1 MLPSSMRAF
10 IVLLLTALPAIA
22 QNPYERMLASQEAVN
37 LHLIREARRL
47 TDQAAAE
54 MRSRETWEPYIAE
67 RRREMRAMLG
77 LEPPPPKT
85 PLNVQITGR
94 IERPGYVIEK
104 IAFESLPQF
113 YVTANLY
120 LPTNVD
126 GPVPTIIYVC
136 GHAFAEH
143 GAKTAYQRHG
153 HTLAKHGYAALIIDP
168 IQIAEN
174 FALHHGIH
182 NNEMYDWYSRGY
194 TPAAVEVWN
203 TIRALDYLETRPEID
218 ASRFGITG
226 RSGGAAMSWFPAG
239 IDERIQVVV
248 PVMGISTYAANVEAN
263 TQRGHCDCMFLV
275 NSRMQDMLHQGALIA
290 PRPLLM
296 AHGVKDDLFP
306 VPGYE
311 EFERTM
317 KRLYASYGRS
327 EQFRNIVVN
336 TGHADSDYLRAEAV
350 KWFDQHLMQRPAR
363 EIDVSFEEISPAEL
377 SVFGGD
383 PPEDAMN
390 YRVHETFAPAHRIEP
405 PSTLAEWD
413 RRRAE
418 LLKTLR
424 ERVFMAFPDEPVEL
438 NVRVGSMEAPNGFEA
453 IAFDS
458 EEGMTV
464 EAVFRQPEGADGPA
478 LLWVASDGEDM
489 DAIRRVLRQVWGK
502 NPLMIVWPRG
512 VGEVPWP
519 KTFWKDTLRN
529 AMHLGRTVDSMRLW
543 DVLRSAEAL
552 SEKAPGAEIAVAG
565 DGISGALGLYAGV
578 LDEGI
583 SQVIVLDP
591 PSTHFDGPIFL
602 DVLRHTDLPE
612 AAALLAPRRL
622 SFYGKVPGEYAMTQ
636 GVFTL
641 HGKADH
647 MALVMSIEGALN
659 GRFGHDYSSGL

>member
-1 MLPSSMRAF
+1 MR
-10 IVLLLTALPAIA
+10 VLLLALLAALPVAA

-37 LHLIREARRL
+37 LHLIREARAL
-47 TDQAAAE
+47 TDRAAEE
-54 MRSRETWEPYIAE
+54 MRSKRTWEPYIAE
-67 RRREMRAMLG
+67 RRQEMRAMLG

-94 IERPGYVIEK
+94 IQRDGYVIEK
-104 IAFESLPQF
+104 IAFESLPKV

-126 GPVPTIIYVC
+126 GPVPAVIYVC
-136 GHAFAEH
+136 GHAFSDH

-153 HTLAKHGYAALIIDP
+153 HTLAKHGYAAMIIDP
-168 IQIAEN
+168 IQIAEL

-218 ASRFGITG
+218 ADRFGITG
-226 RSGGAAMSWFPAG
+226 RSGGAAMSWFPTG
-239 IDERIQVVV
+239 IDERIKVVV
-248 PVMGISTYAANVEAN
+248 PIMGISTYAANVEAN
-263 TQRGHCDCMFLV
+263 TQKGHCDCMFLV
-275 NSRMQDMLHQGALIA
+275 NTRMHDMLHQGALIA

-296 AHGVKDDLFP
+296 GHGVKDALFP

-311 EFERTM
+311 EFERRM
-317 KRLYASYGRS
+317 KTLYASYGRS
-327 EQFRNIVVN
+327 EQFRNIVVD
-336 TGHADSDYLRAEAV
+336 TGHADSDYLRTEAV

-363 EIDVSFEEISPAEL
+363 EIDVSFEEVPPADL
-377 SVFGGD
+377 AVFGGN
-383 PPEDAMN
+383 PPADAQN
-390 YRVHETFAPAHRIEP
+390 YRVHETFAPPHQIEP
-405 PSTLAEWD
+405 KSTMADWNA
-413 RRRAE
+413 RRAE

-424 ERVFMAFPDEPVEL
+424 ERVFMAFPENPVEL
-438 NVRVGSMEAPNGFEA
+438 NVRAGTMPAPDRFEA
-453 IAFDS
+453 LQFDS
-458 EEGMTV
+458 EEGLAI
-464 EAVFRQPEGADGPA
+464 EALYRPQPESDGPA
-478 LLWVASDGEDM
+478 LLWVASDREDM
-489 DAIRRVLRQVWGK
+489 DAMRRVLRQVVGR

-543 DVLRSAEAL
+543 DVLRAAEVL
-552 SEKAPGAEIAVAG
+552 RQKAPGGEIAIAG
-565 DGISGALGLYAGV
+565 QGISGALGLYAGV
-578 LDEGI
+578 LDEQI
-583 SQVIVLDP
+583 AQVILLDAP
-591 PSTHFDGPIFL
+591 ASHFDGPIFL

-612 AAALLAPRRL
+612 AAALMAPRRL
-622 SFYGKVPGEYAMTQ
+622 TFYGKIPEEYAVTQ
-636 GVFTL
+636 GVFAL

-659 GRFGHDYSSGL
+659 GRFQHNYSSGL